1 MKLSNALNTELQLV
15 EYQTALQSSRRKL
28 TQRIIMMRKVPF
40 SRGANMIHLVVAVI
54 RVIWLNFNWFS

>member
-54 RVIWLNFNWFS
+54 